1 MGTHALSSKDEQSH
15 DFDTLF
21 LLDLALFPEP
31 MFVRRSG
38 DHGLGFERA
47 AGI

>member
-21 LLDLALFPEP
+21 LLDLALFSRTDVLSS
-31 MFVRRSG
+31 FG
-38 DHGLGFERA
+38 
-47 AGI
+47 